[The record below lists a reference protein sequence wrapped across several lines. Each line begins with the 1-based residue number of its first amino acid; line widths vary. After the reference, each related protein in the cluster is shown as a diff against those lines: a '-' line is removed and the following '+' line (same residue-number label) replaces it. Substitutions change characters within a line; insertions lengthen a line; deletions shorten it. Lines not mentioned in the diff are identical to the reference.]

1 MTEDNVPCMSLRFVH
16 TVRRVAAV
24 AWRRYGTL
32 TTCVSLCLLSQ
43 GCVEPYPIWKKLDNT
58 PFPITVNALVTGNRN
73 VLDRQHVLTYEG
85 WRLSF
90 GPKPP
95 TATANAGC
103 TWQVRCEVE
112 IDHLR
117 CETGKGRQ
125 EDCSLRFDTLDEAC
139 ELLMERSRQ
148 TVRIACPVDIVFDAA
163 QRKVTTMKP
172 SLDPS

>member
-1 MTEDNVPCMSLRFVH
+1 VPGLSLRFVH
-16 TVRRVAAV
+16 ISWGIPAV
-24 AWRRYGTL
+24 AWGRRGML
-32 TTCVSLCLLSQ
+32 AACISLGLLGE
-43 GCVEPYPIWKKLDNT
+43 GCVEPYPIWKKLDT
-58 PFPITVNALVTGNRN
+58 APFPIKVNALVTGNRN
-73 VLDRQHVLTYEG
+73 VLSRHHILMYEG

-90 GPKPP
+90 GPDAP

-139 ELLMERSRQ
+139 ELLMERSRE
-148 TVRIACPVDIVFDAA
+148 TVRIACPVDIIFDAA
-163 QRKVTTMKP
+163 QGKRTVMKP
-172 SLDPS
+172 S